1 MPPSS
6 NPACTQHP
14 SEFLFNTPERWFHK
28 QPNSAHFHASKE
40 FWFHSETLVYR
51 LVSIHKG
58 INPNSPPSIT
68 LPAYLFLPQGKSS
81 LQLPRIPPFSVSE
94 TASGHPEQESDS
106 VHSQLNSILPKLTRE
121 NVILDLPSWQITIP
135 SHPTQALKKSDH
147 RSLFGSQN

>member
-1 MPPSS
+1 MPPSN

-58 INPNSPPSIT
+58 IDPNSPPSIT
-68 LPAYLFLPQGKSS
+68 LAAYLFLPQGISS
-81 LQLPRIPPFSVSE
+81 LQLPRIPPSLQ
-94 TASGHPEQESDS
+94 TGYPEEESSS
-106 VHSQLNSILPKLTRE
+106 VHRQLNSILPKLTRG
-121 NVILDLPSWQITIP
+121 NAILDLPSLQITIP
-135 SHPTQALKKSDH
+135 SHPTQALEKSDH
-147 RSLFGSQN
+147 CSLFGSQN